1 MKAKIH
7 TFWLWQLVV
16 AAMLIAATP
25 TSGALDNLPDIKVC
39 GDGAEWPPY
48 HYFQREN
55 EETTTNV
62 VGYDVD
68 VLRTILEPEGYK
80 LTFYLPP
87 WKRCMFEV
95 SKGEQFQIAMS
106 SSFNNSRDLIFH
118 LSLPYYETTPHY
130 FYSKMQYPNGL
141 RVDKVTDLY
150 NYKGCGL
157 LGYNYAGFGITNEL
171 INTSANNFE
180 QVIKMTHRG
189 RCDYFL
195 ARFEIFMGFNWIGQ
209 SFPRDPDLSHSKVPG
224 NAGDPFYFLITRN
237 HPQSAR
243 LLELINSGIAR
254 LKENGRLS
262 DMLNK
267 YFKDL

>member
-1 MKAKIH
+1 MKAKVRN
-7 TFWLWQLVV
+7 FRLWALGVV
-16 AAMLIAATP
+16 AILSVIPSA
-25 TSGALDNLPDIKVC
+25 SRALDNLPNINIC

-48 HYFQREN
+48 HYFQRDDGKVTSN
-55 EETTTNV
+55 I

-68 VLRTILEPEGYK
+68 VLRAILEPEGYT
-80 LTFYLPP
+80 LTFFLPP

-195 ARFEIFMGFNWIGQ
+195 ARFEIFMGFRWIGQ
-209 SFPRDPDLSHSKVPG
+209 NFPMDPDLSHSKVPG
-224 NAGDPFYFLITRN
+224 NSGDPFHFLISRN

-243 LLELINSGIAR
+243 LVELVNNGITR
-254 LKENGRLS
+254 LKGNGQLS
-262 DMLNK
+262 ELLNK